1 MQNHGLSHGELKRFK
16 RYDKP
21 KAKMRAALRFAS
33 KGTRRLSVT
42 VTAEQE
48 EAERVLLEQ
57 KTLWWC
63 TVVVSSL

>member
-1 MQNHGLSHGELKRFK
+1 VVGLLGTAPPWKRTTVAAV
-16 RYDKP
+16 RRQSV
-21 KAKMRAALRFAS
+21 ARTRA
-33 KGTRRLSVT
+33 VT